1 MKFDHLSAWRLAFH
15 LMNHDATSPCRLHID
30 LNSANII
37 PKMYSRDSVIET
49 INGVELLLIF
59 KACLDLQFEK
69 SIVESPLSIN
79 RPGETK
85 LIQLLELYDGP
96 HQSDI
101 LRLVGPFMRQLKR
114 RHEVVLSSHFISFAR
129 GSDVSKL
136 RVCHRCGDT
145 FSMDEFDLPDL
156 KSVVFNIST
165 GAKVSPMILHDLSVI

>member
-1 MKFDHLSAWRLAFH
+1 M
-15 LMNHDATSPCRLHID
+15 
-30 LNSANII
+30 
-37 PKMYSRDSVIET
+37 
-49 INGVELLLIF
+49 LIF

-69 SIVESPLSIN
+69 SIFESPLSIN

-85 LIQLLELYDGP
+85 LTLMPEIYDGP

-156 KSVVFNIST
+156 KSKLKPAIATIRRNRKLIRNFFGQTGLKISEF
-165 GAKVSPMILHDLSVI
+165 KP